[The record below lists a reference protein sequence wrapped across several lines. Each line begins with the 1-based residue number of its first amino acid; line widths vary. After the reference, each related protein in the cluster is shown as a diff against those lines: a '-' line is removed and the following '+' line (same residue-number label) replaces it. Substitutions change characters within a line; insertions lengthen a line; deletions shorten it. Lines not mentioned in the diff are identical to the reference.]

1 MTTRRKFLKKT
12 LAGSAAFF
20 IVPRHVLGRGFT
32 APSDKL
38 GIAAIG
44 IGGRGT
50 SNLMNSFTSN
60 KANIVALCDVDD
72 RRAKPMREQFSEAP
86 YLRDYRDMLEK
97 HQRY

>member
-1 MTTRRKFLKKT
+1 MTTRRKFLKKSI
-12 LAGSAAFF
+12 AASAAFF

-50 SNLMNSFTSN
+50 SNL
-60 KANIVALCDVDD
+60 KKQIIEGL
-72 RRAKPMREQFSEAP
+72 SESEI
-86 YLRDYRDMLEK
+86 RDSWKEGLEK
-97 HQRY
+97 FKKIRKKYLLY